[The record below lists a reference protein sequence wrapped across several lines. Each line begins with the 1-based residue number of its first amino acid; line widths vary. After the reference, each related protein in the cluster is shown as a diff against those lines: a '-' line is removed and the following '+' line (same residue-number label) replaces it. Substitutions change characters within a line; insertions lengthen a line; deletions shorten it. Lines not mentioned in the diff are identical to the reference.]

1 MQGGGQIGESGQNV
15 KISSYKKWVLGH
27 RAGDYIWKPAK
38 IVDLKSSH
46 YKKKKTVIICADKLN
61 LTKLTVVIL

>member
-1 MQGGGQIGESGQNV
+1 MQEVGKMGESGQNV

-38 IVDLKSSH
+38 IVDLKFS
-46 YKKKKTVIICADKLN
+46 L
-61 LTKLTVVIL
+61 